1 MHYSQYEYPTCDSI
15 PITLFSTQSEYVPKS
30 NLVSI
35 IQNVAKIQKA
45 NNFQNKL
52 PLIGLIQKE
61 NERRYFFFF
70 CSCCILNHRF
80 LLIECVHGYEYDK
93 TWYDTTVVSQENWV
107 CEKDLYQTNTYVFI
121 RIGEVI
127 GTFFF
132 GQLGDQ

>member
-1 MHYSQYEYPTCDSI
+1 M
-15 PITLFSTQSEYVPKS
+15 
-30 NLVSI
+30 
-35 IQNVAKIQKA
+35 AKIQKA

-52 PLIGLIQKE
+52 SLIGLIQKKTSDI
-61 NERRYFFFF
+61 FF
-70 CSCCILNHRF
+70 SQHRF

-93 TWYDTTVVSQENWV
+93 TWYDRTVVSQENWV

-132 GQLGDQ
+132 GQLGDT